1 MRDTTPGS
9 HGPRATAAP
18 ADGGMREDHRM
29 SDLELR
35 LRDDLT
41 ASIRSRDEVV
51 SSTLRMALT
60 ALKNEAVSGTEARE
74 LSDSD
79 VIVVL
84 GREAKKRRESAT
96 AYDDAKRPEL
106 ADRER
111 AELVVLEGYLPA
123 QLTDDELGVLVAA
136 AVAETGADSPK
147 AMGSVMKVLTPRV
160 AGRADGGRVAAAV
173 RNALGA

>member
-1 MRDTTPGS
+1 MD
-9 HGPRATAAP
+9 A
-18 ADGGMREDHRM
+18 
-29 SDLELR
+29 LEHR

-41 ASIRSRDEVV
+41 AAIRARDEVTTA
-51 SSTLRMALT
+51 TLRMALT
-60 ALKNEAVSGTEARE
+60 AVANEAVSGSTARE
-74 LSDSD
+74 LTDAD

-96 AYDDAKRPEL
+96 AYDDANRPEL

-123 QLTDDELGVLVAA
+123 QLSDEELGALVAQ
-136 AVAETGADSPK
+136 AVAETGADSPR
-147 AMGSVMKVLTPRV
+147 AMGAVMKVLTPRV

-173 RNALGA
+173 RTALGS